1 LTICLLLASGL
12 IILNDCDQVCNYFPH
27 YFQHFQVHSNFM
39 FVLPQIEYDNT
50 AFIFPSH
57 FQGYNKNEIFL
68 QTIGMHRMFLNVA
81 TFSVTNRSI
90 SSTKKKIDF
99 FKHFYL
105 IS

>member
-1 LTICLLLASGL
+1 ML
-12 IILNDCDQVCNYFPH
+12 
-27 YFQHFQVHSNFM
+27 
-39 FVLPQIEYDNT
+39 VLPQIAYGNT
-50 AFIFPSH
+50 ALLFPSH
-57 FQGYNKNEIFL
+57 FQGYNKMKYL
-68 QTIGMHRMFLNVA
+68 QTIGKNRMFLNVA